1 MKVKIFL
8 EPGAELPTKAH
19 GTDYCYDVK
28 VFDFQKN

>member
-19 GTDYCYDVK
+19 DTDYGYDVK
-28 VFDFQKN
+28 VAKFF